1 MVYQILNKLYENYE
15 LKCTKFINKGVQK
28 SWINCT
34 KIVYKLYKNH
44 GLIYTKIMYNDV
56 PWIKEYQNYG
66 IFVSKCI

>member
-1 MVYQILNKLYENYE
+1 MVYQILNKLYKNYE

-44 GLIYTKIMYNDV
+44 GLIYTKITNNGV
-56 PWIKEYQNYG
+56 P
-66 IFVSKCI
+66 

>member
-15 LKCTKFINKGVQK
+15 LKCTKFINKDVQK

-44 GLIYTKIMYNDV
+44 GLIYTKITNNGV
-56 PWIKEYQNYG
+56 PWKKEYQNYG
-66 IFVSKCI
+66 IFCF